1 MHGPI
6 TGPRQPPALPAS
18 PVTFSGE
25 RTAFLRLVFR
35 GALLELVTLGFY
47 RFWLATDIRRHL
59 WSHTAIAGDP
69 VEYSGRAK
77 ELLIGF
83 LIAMAILLPLYVVYF
98 IAGLEAELVQVFASI
113 PLILIAYLFT
123 EFARYRARR
132 YRVTRTVWRGLRLS
146 MGGSGVRYSLC
157 AGLWT
162 LLAIVTLGLALPWRQ
177 AALERY
183 KMRHTAYGSLNGRF
197 DGTGGELFKR
207 GWLLWVLAVPA
218 AMSVVGLP
226 FLYATYKA
234 IEWRWWVSGVRFGAV
249 LFESNLK
256 RGSLI
261 GVYWK
266 VVAWTGLLSILLSLW
281 ISALFAAG
289 LAMASG
295 AENVE
300 LAVAAAMQHPALL
313 IGMALGYLLLVLGIG
328 VAQRLY
334 LNRDVWAKVAVT
346 TAVYNLSAAD
356 NVTGQGAAVSA
367 VGEGLADSLD
377 IGGF

>member
-6 TGPRQPPALPAS
+6 AGPRQPPALPAS

-25 RTAFLRLVFR
+25 RVVFLRLVLR

-83 LIAMAILLPLYVVYF
+83 LIAMAILMPLYLAYF

-113 PLILIAYLFT
+113 PLILLAYLFT

-146 MGGSGVRYSLC
+146 MGGSGVRYSLR
-157 AGLWT
+157 AGMWT

-183 KMRHTAYGSLNGRF
+183 KMRHTAYGSLHGRF
-197 DGTGGELFKR
+197 DGTGGELFRR
-207 GWLLWVLAVPA
+207 GWLLWVLVVPA
-218 AMSVVGLP
+218 AVSLVGLP
-226 FLYATYKA
+226 FLYAIYKA
-234 IEWRWWVSGVRFGAV
+234 IEWRWWVSGVRFADV
-249 LFESNLK
+249 RFESSLK
-256 RGSLI
+256 RSSLI
-261 GVYWK
+261 GIYWM
-266 VVAWTGLLSILLSLW
+266 VVGWAFILSVLVSLW
-281 ISALFAAG
+281 IGAVIAAA

-295 AENVE
+295 AEDMGT
-300 LAVAAAMQHPALL
+300 AVATASQHPLVL
-313 IGMALGYLLLVLGIG
+313 IGIMFSYLSMVLGFG
-328 VAQRLY
+328 VVQRLY
-334 LNRDVWAKVAVT
+334 LNRDIWAKVAVT
-346 TAVYNLSAAD
+346 TTVYDLSAAD
-356 NVTGQGAAVSA
+356 DVTGQGAAASA

>member
-1 MHGPI
+1 
-6 TGPRQPPALPAS
+6 
-18 PVTFSGE
+18 
-25 RTAFLRLVFR
+25 
-35 GALLELVTLGFY
+35 
-47 RFWLATDIRRHL
+47 
-59 WSHTAIAGDP
+59 
-69 VEYSGRAK
+69 
-77 ELLIGF
+77 
-83 LIAMAILLPLYVVYF
+83 
-98 IAGLEAELVQVFASI
+98 
-113 PLILIAYLFT
+113 LILIAYLFT

-266 VVAWTGLLSILLSLW
+266 VVAWTGLLSMLLSLW

-289 LAMASG
+289 LAMDSG

-300 LAVAAAMQHPALL
+300 LAVAGAMQHPALL
-313 IGMALGYLLLVLGIG
+313 IGMALGYLLLVLGI
-328 VAQRLY
+328 
-334 LNRDVWAKVAVT
+334 
-346 TAVYNLSAAD
+346 
-356 NVTGQGAAVSA
+356 
-367 VGEGLADSLD
+367 
-377 IGGF
+377 